1 MNNTNK
7 ENNVNKHIK
16 HIKQLLENPT
26 YLQEEEAK
34 EYLGNIIKSGKMRPK
49 LKVKYQTRGS
59 HFPTQA
65 ITLPTECIGTHEDLD
80 ITVYG
85 SIQKDYYEWVN
96 FFLCVSND
104 GKEYI
109 VGDFEDMVHSSSKD
123 FYDKFIDK
131 FEVEEWDYWDI

>member
-1 MNNTNK
+1 M
-7 ENNVNKHIK
+7 NKHIK

-34 EYLGNIIKSGKMRPK
+34 KYLDDIINNGKLRPK
-49 LKVKYQTRGS
+49 LKVKYQARGN
-59 HFPTQA
+59 HFSTQA
-65 ITLPTECIGTHEDLD
+65 ITLPPKCIGIHEDLD

-85 SIQKDYYEWVN
+85 SIQEDYYEWVN

-104 GKEYI
+104 GREYI
-109 VGDFEDMVHSSSKD
+109 VGDFEYMVYSSSKD

>member
-1 MNNTNK
+1 MNN
-7 ENNVNKHIK
+7 HIK

-34 EYLGNIIKSGKMRPK
+34 EYLDTIINSGKLRPK
-49 LKVKYQTRGS
+49 LKVKYQARDS
-59 HFPTQA
+59 HFSTQA
-65 ITLPTECIGTHEDLD
+65 ITLPTDCIGTHEDLG

-85 SIQKDYYEWVN
+85 SIQEDYYEWVN

-104 GKEYI
+104 GKEYM
-109 VGDFEDMVHSSSKD
+109 VGDFEYMVYSSSKD
-123 FYDKFIDK
+123 FYNKFINR

>member
-1 MNNTNK
+1 M
-7 ENNVNKHIK
+7 NKHIK

-34 EYLGNIIKSGKMRPK
+34 EYLENIIKSGKIRPK
-49 LKVKYQTRGS
+49 LRVKYQSRDSYFSTK
-59 HFPTQA
+59 A

-109 VGDFEDMVHSSSKD
+109 VGDFEDMVYSSSKD
-123 FYDKFIDK
+123 FYNRFIDE

>member
-1 MNNTNK
+1 M
-7 ENNVNKHIK
+7 NKHIK

-34 EYLGNIIKSGKMRPK
+34 EYLDDIIKSGKLLPK

-59 HFPTQA
+59 YFSTKA
-65 ITLPTECIGTHEDLD
+65 ITLPTECIGTHEGLD

-109 VGDFEDMVHSSSKD
+109 VGDFEDMVYSSSKD

>member
-1 MNNTNK
+1 M
-7 ENNVNKHIK
+7 NKHIK

-34 EYLGNIIKSGKMRPK
+34 EYLENIIKSGKIRPK
-49 LKVKYQTRGS
+49 LRVKYKARDS
-59 HFPTQA
+59 YFSTQA
-65 ITLPTECIGTHEDLD
+65 ITLPPKCVGIHEDLD
-80 ITVYG
+80 ITVYS
-85 SIQKDYYEWVN
+85 SIQEDYYEWVN

-109 VGDFEDMVHSSSKD
+109 VGDFEDTVYSSSRD
-123 FYDKFIDK
+123 FYDRFNDK